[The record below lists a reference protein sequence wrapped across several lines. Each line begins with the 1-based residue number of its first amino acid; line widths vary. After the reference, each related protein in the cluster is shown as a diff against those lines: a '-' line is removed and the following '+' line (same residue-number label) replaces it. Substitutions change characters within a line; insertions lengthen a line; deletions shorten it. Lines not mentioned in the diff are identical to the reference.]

1 MKINWT
7 LISTGLAF
15 FSMFFGSGNL
25 VFPILVGQ
33 ESGASALF
41 ASIGIVLTGVL
52 MPFLGT
58 FGMMLYDGNI
68 TQFFRFFGKRGTL
81 LLSFILLGLMG
92 PFGVLARC
100 FTVMHGA
107 LELLFGAL
115 PLAETCFFL
124 CVCTFLLS
132 LRKARILS
140 TIGNWLTPLL
150 VFLLALIAYFGFTG
164 INSLPEVTKSPQ
176 EAFSIGFF
184 QGYQLMDLLASFFF
198 SSFVI
203 ARLKEQGNSLRT
215 FFASSCI
222 GMGLLSL
229 VYVALVFLGA
239 LFEKECAGALPHELL
254 GVITKATLGKYAVL
268 CVGVTMLLACLTTAM
283 ALATLFSEFLQKD
296 LCREKMPSSIAL
308 LITLSIGFFVST
320 FEFSGIARFLG
331 PIVEMLYPVL
341 ILLTVINI
349 GLKLYKPSAVTPY
362 DTFR

>member
-1 MKINWT
+1 MTEMKWT
-7 LISTGLAF
+7 VLSTGLAF

-33 ESGASALF
+33 ESGVFAFYASL
-41 ASIGIVLTGVL
+41 GIVLTGVL

-58 FGMMLYDGNI
+58 FGMMLYDGNVG
-68 TQFFRFFGKRGTL
+68 QFFRFFGKTGTL

-100 FTVMHGA
+100 LTVMHGA
-107 LELLFGAL
+107 LELLFGKL

-124 CVCTFLLS
+124 CAFTFVLC

-140 TIGNWLTPLL
+140 TIGTWLTPFL
-150 VFLLALIAYFGFTG
+150 VGLLALIAYFGFTDAKA
-164 INSLPEVTKSPQ
+164 LPEVTKSPQ
-176 EAFSIGFF
+176 EAFSTGFF

-203 ARLKEQGNSLRT
+203 TRLKEQGSSLRT

-229 VYVALVFLGA
+229 VYIALVFLGA
-239 LFEKECAGALPHELL
+239 FYGKECAGHAPHELL
-254 GVITKATLGKYAVL
+254 GVITKATLGEYAAL

-283 ALATLFSEFLQKD
+283 ALTTLFSEFLQKEVF
-296 LCREKMPSSIAL
+296 REKVPLSVSL
-308 LITLSIGFFVST
+308 VLTLAIGFFVST
-320 FEFSGIARFLG
+320 FEFSGIAKFLG

-341 ILLTVINI
+341 ILLTVVNI
-349 GLKLYKPSAVTPY
+349 VLKLYEPSLQST
-362 DTFR
+362 RQKE